1 LSAQEF
7 EQDEG
12 RITEPEYSAEER
24 VQPEPAV
31 DITDMEAQVASLS
44 KKLRAL
50 EAKVSDSS
58 QANERI
64 QERFIQT
71 LEVLDSRIA
80 SGRQASAAKLESLI
94 NSLGSSINEVKGVIR
109 TEAKNTEETVWRGLG
124 QLEAK
129 VSQSGAETQHRLA
142 RAVATLSIAAEEW
155 RAAAPALAGKAEENV
170 VESLL
175 ALDAAV
181 ARGQQSISQHLE
193 KSIIQLA
200 ESIQAWK
207 TELETST
214 KRTQERVWSGLN
226 SLEKRINDQMKELEA
241 RIQERQMA
249 IVTLIIGGGGTP
261 GPELLPDAEPVDPG
275 PPPAR

>member
-1 LSAQEF
+1 MSAQEF

-12 RITEPEYSAEER
+12 QFNEPEGSADEDP
-24 VQPEPAV
+24 QPETS
-31 DITDMEAQVASLS
+31 DEISDMEAKVANLS
-44 KKLRAL
+44 KKLKAL
-50 EAKVSDSS
+50 EAKVWDSS

-80 SGRQASAAKLESLI
+80 SGRQATAAKLESLI
-94 NSLGSSINEVKGVIR
+94 NSLGANINEVKGVIR

-129 VSQSGAETQHRLA
+129 VSQSGAEAQHRLA

-155 RAAAPALAGKAEENV
+155 RAAAPALAAKAEENV

-181 ARGQQSISQHLE
+181 ARGQESISQHLE
-193 KSIIQLA
+193 RSIMQLA

-207 TELETST
+207 GELETST
-214 KRTQERVWSGLN
+214 KRTQDRVWSGLN
-226 SLEKRINDQMKELEA
+226 SLEKRINDQMKDLEA

-249 IVTLIIGGGGTP
+249 IVTLIIGGGGTG
-261 GPELLPDAEPVDPG
+261 GPALLPDAAPVDQS
-275 PPPAR
+275 PPPVP

>member
-1 LSAQEF
+1 MSAREF
-7 EQDEG
+7 EQEEG
-12 RITEPEYSAEER
+12 PIKEPEASEE
-24 VQPEPAV
+24 AG
-31 DITDMEAQVASLS
+31 DITDVEAQVANLS
-44 KKLRAL
+44 KKLKAL
-50 EAKVSDSS
+50 EAKVLDSG

-94 NSLGSSINEVKGVIR
+94 NTLGATINEVKGVIR

-142 RAVATLSIAAEEW
+142 RAVATLTIAAEEW
-155 RAAAPALAGKAEENV
+155 RAAAPAIAGKAEENV

-181 ARGQQSISQHLE
+181 ARGQQSITQHLE
-193 KSIIQLA
+193 RSIIQLS

-207 TELETST
+207 AELETSA

-226 SLEKRINDQMKELEA
+226 SLEKRINDQMKDLEA

-249 IVTLIIGGGGTP
+249 IVTLIIGGGGTS
-261 GPELLPDAEPVDPG
+261 GEALLPDAKRIDQS

>member
-1 LSAQEF
+1 LSAREF
-7 EQDEG
+7 EQEEG
-12 RITEPEYSAEER
+12 PIKEPEAAEE
-24 VQPEPAV
+24 PAA
-31 DITDMEAQVASLS
+31 DITDMEAQVANLS
-44 KKLRAL
+44 KKLKAL
-50 EAKVSDSS
+50 EAKVLDSS

-94 NSLGSSINEVKGVIR
+94 NSLGATINEVKGVIR

-155 RAAAPALAGKAEENV
+155 RAAAPAIAGKAEESV

-181 ARGQQSISQHLE
+181 ARGQQSISEHLE
-193 KSIIQLA
+193 RSIIQLS

-207 TELETST
+207 TELESST

-226 SLEKRINDQMKELEA
+226 SLEKRINDQMKDLEA

-249 IVTLIIGGGGTP
+249 IVTLIIGGGGTS
-261 GPELLPDAEPVDPG
+261 GQALLPDAEPIDQS
-275 PPPAR
+275 PPPPR

>member
-7 EQDEG
+7 EHQEG
-12 RITEPEYSAEER
+12 PIKEPQAGEQP
-24 VQPEPAV
+24 QPEPAL
-31 DITDMEAQVASLS
+31 DTMDMETQVANLS
-44 KKLRAL
+44 KKLKAL
-50 EAKVSDSS
+50 EAKVWDSA

-94 NSLGSSINEVKGVIR
+94 NSLGATINEVKGVVR

-129 VSQSGAETQHRLA
+129 ISQSGAETQHRLA

-155 RAAAPALAGKAEENV
+155 RAAAPALAANAEESV

-193 KSIIQLA
+193 RSIIQLS

-249 IVTLIIGGGGTP
+249 MVTLIIGGGGTA
-261 GPELLPDAEPVDPG
+261 GQALLPDAKPIDQA